1 MVLPEAGRPQ
11 INTSRVED
19 VAMFE
24 LYTARYDLGFGG
36 TERRRVMR
44 RRLVSFAAA
53 LALVVTLAGCER
65 IQRISDRTFEGGIGC
80 NTPSLSGNGVY
91 TAYSDV
97 GDPSGV
103 HHDQTTTIENV
114 DTGAAKVLGDFR
126 TQATNQSVSANG
138 NIVVFTRQVLLD
150 GGSRHEDRTFVR
162 KRSDGSVTQIS
173 PNGSSYSWVVVSD
186 DGTRIAEMGETGGI
200 WVSSVAGGTTGTRTK
215 ITPDTGP
222 DDPPY
227 IYPQLSAN
235 GRYVTY
241 MRYQGTGAYVQ
252 DTVTHTTWSLLSAND
267 QFSFITPP
275 SISDDGRWVAYSKA
289 TPGVLAGKFQVY
301 LWDRTTGS
309 STRVTGSTAEHS
321 GSPSISGDG
330 RRIAI
335 PRYDPQTGQQRIL
348 ILDRATHEVLAT
360 VRGNQP
366 VENPVLSADGHRMI
380 FCSAATDLVAG
391 SPPARNVYLWSDS

>member
-1 MVLPEAGRPQ
+1 L
-11 INTSRVED
+11 
-19 VAMFE
+19 
-24 LYTARYDLGFGG
+24 
-36 TERRRVMR
+36 
-44 RRLVSFAAA
+44 AAA
-53 LALVVTLAGCER
+53 LALIVTLAGCER
-65 IQRISDRTFEGGIGC
+65 IQRISDRTFDGGIGC

-138 NIVVFTRQVLLD
+138 NLVVFTRRVIFSD
-150 GGSRHEDRTFVR
+150 NYTHEDRTFLR
-162 KRSDGSVTQIS
+162 KRSDGSITQIS
-173 PNGSSYSWVVVSD
+173 PSGSSYSWVVISD
-186 DGTRIAEMGETGGI
+186 DGTRIAEMGDAGGI
-200 WVSSVAGGTTGTRTK
+200 WVSSVSGDTTATRTK

-227 IYPQLSAN
+227 IYPQLSGN

-241 MRYQGTGAYVQ
+241 MRYQGKGAYVQ

-289 TPGVLAGKFQVY
+289 TPGFLGGKYQVY
-301 LWDRTTGS
+301 VWDRTTAT

-330 RRIAI
+330 TRIAI

-348 ILDRATHEVLAT
+348 ILDRATREVLAT
-360 VRGNQP
+360 VRGNRP